1 MAFIMHLY
9 YKYPDK
15 DPQWLTEHKTPMV
28 SNKFLGAVCVKLG
41 WHVHIKQN
49 TAILSSQI
57 RQYVLEA
64 EEAERE
70 AGGAVDYWVTI
81 SEPPKC
87 LADVIEAYTA
97 AIFVDAEFD
106 FSVVQDFFDMHLK
119 PFFEDMTLGTY
130 ENFASN
136 HPTTRLS
143 RLLSIAFGCSEWRM
157 AAMET
162 DTLIPGKGK
171 AIAAMIMIH
180 GKVVF
185 HTLGQSGRYARVRAS
200 HTALEKLDG
209 LPPYEFRKR
218 YGCDCVYEGEVE
230 GEQDESV
237 LKAKAERMKEAIGLS
252 I

>member
-171 AIAAMIMIH
+171 AIAAMIPWARAGDMH
-180 GKVVF
+180 V
-185 HTLGQSGRYARVRAS
+185 SGRAIQHWRSWMGFHRMSSGRGMVVIACTRERVRAS
-200 HTALEKLDG
+200 
-209 LPPYEFRKR
+209 
-218 YGCDCVYEGEVE
+218 
-230 GEQDESV
+230 
-237 LKAKAERMKEAIGLS
+237 RMNQY
-252 I
+252 